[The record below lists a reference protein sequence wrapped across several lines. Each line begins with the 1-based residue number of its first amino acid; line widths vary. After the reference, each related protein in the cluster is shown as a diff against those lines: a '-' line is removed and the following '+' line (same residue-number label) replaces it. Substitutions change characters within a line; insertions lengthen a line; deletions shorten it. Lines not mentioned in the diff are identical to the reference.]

1 MSGKFVSLV
10 LVDREAQNIDDEWGR
25 GFKGITHLEFET
37 VQDARQFFLEQD
49 TVYSHRTP
57 AGKGTRFVLIPYM
70 GKK

>member
-10 LVDREAQNIDDEWGR
+10 LIDREASNIDSEWGR

-37 VQDARQFFLEQD
+37 VQDARLFFLEQD
-49 TVYSHRTP
+49 ELYAHSTR
-57 AGKGTRFVLIPYM
+57 KERFVLIPYM

>member
-10 LVDREAQNIDDEWGR
+10 MVDRQSDNLDEEWGR

-49 TVYSHRTP
+49 RLYQD
-57 AGKGTRFVLIPYM
+57 GIWKDTRFVMVPFM
-70 GKK
+70 GNK

>member
-10 LVDREAQNIDDEWGR
+10 MVDRQSDNLDEEWGR

-49 TVYSHRTP
+49 EVYQE
-57 AGKGTRFVLIPYM
+57 GIFKDTRFVLVPYM

>member
-10 LVDREAQNIDDEWGR
+10 LIDRESSQCDAEWGR
-25 GFKGITHLEFET
+25 GFKGVHHVEFET

-49 TVYSHRTP
+49 ILYSTNLEVSH
-57 AGKGTRFVLIPYM
+57 RFVLIPYM

>member
-10 LVDREAQNIDDEWGR
+10 LVDRQSDSLDNEWGR

-49 TVYSHRTP
+49 EVYQE
-57 AGKGTRFVLIPYM
+57 GVFKDTRFVLVPHM

>member
-10 LVDREAQNIDDEWGR
+10 LVDRQSGSLDEEWGR

-49 TVYSHRTP
+49 EVYQE
-57 AGKGTRFVLIPYM
+57 AVFKDARFVLIPYM

>member
-1 MSGKFVSLV
+1 MSGKFASLV
-10 LVDREAQNIDDEWGR
+10 MVDRQSDNLDEEWGR

-49 TVYSHRTP
+49 EVYQE
-57 AGKGTRFVLIPYM
+57 GIFKDTRFVLVPYM

>member
-10 LVDREAQNIDDEWGR
+10 LIDREAQNIDDKWGR

-37 VQDARQFFLEQD
+37 VQDARLFFLEQD
-49 TVYSHRTP
+49 EIYAHSSRD
-57 AGKGTRFVLIPYM
+57 TRFVLIPYM